1 MITNGPTANNQ
12 LVPQPPAP
20 PGWGNDELAK
30 FLDMTRSNVFA
41 SFVQTPQHYAK
52 LLDVDSAFLCI
63 CKNLTDPPDFWAPLF
78 LLKAHSSY
86 RAAVGLAMAGQ
97 APEAFMVMRGC
108 LESALYGL
116 YINRNKHAF
125 EIWVKRN
132 DSEEAKRAVRKEFTV
147 AAMWKCLKSVDEKL
161 QDEAQTLYERTID
174 LGRAPECC
182 VTRHRTEDVKGRER
196 NALPA
201 HVPLGRSTNAAWHDE
216 IDSAGR
222 SHRTWDLSARPQ
234 RPLQR
239 SWARRETEGLATG
252 PLTNSGP

>member
-12 LVPQPPAP
+12 LVPQPRAP

-52 LLDVDSAFLCI
+52 LLDVDSAFLRI

-161 QDEAQTLYERTID
+161 QDEAQTLYQRTID
-174 LGRAPECC
+174 LGAHPNAASVATALKMSKGEKGMHFQLTYLSADPQMLRGTMKSTAQVG
-182 VTRHRTEDVKGRER
+182 VTVLGIFRHVLNER
-196 NALPA
+196 YNAL
-201 HVPLGRSTNAAWHDE
+201 
-216 IDSAGR
+216 
-222 SHRTWDLSARPQ
+222 
-234 RPLQR
+234 
-239 SWARRETEGLATG
+239 GLAEK
-252 PLTNSGP
+252 LKDLRQDL